1 MNLKQTGTGI
11 LCLLCLCV
19 VLSACGTDNGEALSV
34 SQEPTETEQEELVT
48 TGSEQEDE
56 DTAEEKTEKT
66 DGASATNE
74 NAEEGDT
81 EAEKENVTTEA
92 NSETIANLNEAFY
105 ATTLSEEIK
114 ERITGISYPNYEPY
128 GISYD
133 ELRYVHVLHYN
144 LDHEVKEGELICN
157 QLIAEDLVEIFQELF
172 NQEYPIERICLVEEY
187 NGDDETSMRDN
198 NTSCFNYR
206 VIAGSSS
213 LSNHSFGLAIDINP
227 LYNPYVS
234 GGFIQPAT
242 GAAYT
247 DRSGEFPYKIDR
259 EDLCYQLFT
268 EHGFT
273 WGGDWSS
280 PKDYQHFEYVR

>member
-1 MNLKQTGTGI
+1 M
-11 LCLLCLCV
+11 
-19 VLSACGTDNGEALSV
+19 GTDGTESSGETVVNLS
-34 SQEPTETEQEELVT
+34 
-48 TGSEQEDE
+48 
-56 DTAEEKTEKT
+56 
-66 DGASATNE
+66 
-74 NAEEGDT
+74 
-81 EAEKENVTTEA
+81 
-92 NSETIANLNEAFY
+92 EAFY
-105 ATTLSEEIK
+105 AAPISEEIK

-157 QLIAEDLVEIFQELF
+157 QLIADDLVEIFQELF
-172 NQEYPIERICLVEEY
+172 EQEYPIERICLVDDY

-234 GGFIQPAT
+234 GGYVQPAT
-242 GAAYT
+242 GTAYV
-247 DRSGEFPYKIDR
+247 DRSGDFPYKIDR

-268 EHGFT
+268 AHGFT

>member
-1 MNLKQTGTGI
+1 MKRAGTGI
-11 LCLLCLCV
+11 LFLLCLSMIV
-19 VLSACGTDNGEALSV
+19 TACGTHDKESSSG
-34 SQEPTETEQEELVT
+34 SQEATDTELLEYITTEEENI
-48 TGSEQEDE
+48 ED
-56 DTAEEKTEKT
+56 EKTEEYT
-66 DGASATNE
+66 
-74 NAEEGDT
+74 EES
-81 EAEKENVTTEA
+81 TTEGSITEGGE
-92 NSETIANLNEAFY
+92 NLVPDGTEDRSETIANLSEAFY
-105 ATTLSEEIK
+105 AAPISEEIK
-114 ERITGISYPNYEPY
+114 ERITGISYPTYEPY
-128 GISYD
+128 GISYE
-133 ELRYVHVLHYN
+133 ELRYVHVLHYDLN
-144 LDHEVKEGELICN
+144 HEVKEGELICN
-157 QLIAEDLVEIFQELF
+157 ELIAEDLVEIFQELF
-172 NQEYPIERICLVEEY
+172 EQEYPIERICLIDDY

-234 GGFIQPAT
+234 GGYVQPAT

-247 DRSGEFPYKIDR
+247 DRSGDFPYKIDR

-268 EHGFT
+268 ERGFT

>member
-1 MNLKQTGTGI
+1 MKRTGVGI
-11 LCLLCLCV
+11 LFLLCLCV
-19 VLSACGTDNGEALSV
+19 MVTACGKNDKDSPLTGTELLENITTEEQREEGTEEEQKEEQDEEDTTKDSTEEDGEAL
-34 SQEPTETEQEELVT
+34 
-48 TGSEQEDE
+48 G
-56 DTAEEKTEKT
+56 T
-66 DGASATNE
+66 DGAESSGETVE
-74 NAEEGDT
+74 NL
-81 EAEKENVTTEA
+81 
-92 NSETIANLNEAFY
+92 SEAFY
-105 ATTLSEEIK
+105 AAPISEEIK

-157 QLIAEDLVEIFQELF
+157 QLIADDLVEIFQELF
-172 NQEYPIERICLVEEY
+172 EQEYPIERICLVDDY

-234 GGFIQPAT
+234 GGYVQPAT
-242 GAAYT
+242 GTAYV
-247 DRSGEFPYKIDR
+247 DRSGDFPYKIDR

-268 EHGFT
+268 DHGFT

>member
-1 MNLKQTGTGI
+1 MKRAGIRILLLLWLCVMVTACGKSDIESSDSQELTDTEQLETITPEETQTENQTEEGAEDVTEEAGADLRAKGTGDSGETDAD
-11 LCLLCLCV
+11 
-19 VLSACGTDNGEALSV
+19 LS
-34 SQEPTETEQEELVT
+34 
-48 TGSEQEDE
+48 
-56 DTAEEKTEKT
+56 
-66 DGASATNE
+66 
-74 NAEEGDT
+74 
-81 EAEKENVTTEA
+81 
-92 NSETIANLNEAFY
+92 EAFY
-105 ATTLSEEIK
+105 AAPISEEIK
-114 ERITGISYPNYEPY
+114 ERITGISYPDYEPY

-172 NQEYPIERICLVEEY
+172 EQEYPIERICLVDDY

-206 VIAGSSS
+206 VIAGTSS

-234 GGFIQPAT
+234 GGYVQPST
-242 GAAYT
+242 GAAYA
-247 DRSGEFPYKIDR
+247 DRSGDFPYKIDR
-259 EDLCYQLFT
+259 EDICYQLFT

>member
-1 MNLKQTGTGI
+1 MKRAGI
-11 LCLLCLCV
+11 RILLLFWLCV
-19 VLSACGTDNGEALSV
+19 MVTACGKSDIESSD
-34 SQEPTETEQEELVT
+34 SQEMTDTELLETITSEETQTENQT
-48 TGSEQEDE
+48 
-56 DTAEEKTEKT
+56 
-66 DGASATNE
+66 
-74 NAEEGDT
+74 EEGAEDIT
-81 EAEKENVTTEA
+81 EEAGADLTAKGTEDS
-92 NSETIANLNEAFY
+92 SETDADLSEAFY
-105 ATTLSEEIK
+105 AAPISEEIK
-114 ERITGISYPNYEPY
+114 ERITGISYPDYEPY

-172 NQEYPIERICLVEEY
+172 EQEYPIERICLVDDY

-234 GGFIQPAT
+234 GGYVQPAT
-242 GAAYT
+242 GAAYA
-247 DRSGEFPYKIDR
+247 DRSGDFPYKIDR

>member
-1 MNLKQTGTGI
+1 MKRTGI
-11 LCLLCLCV
+11 GILFLLCLCV
-19 VLSACGTDNGEALSV
+19 MITACGKNDKDSPGSQELTDTELLENITTEEQGEKDTEEDQTEEQDGEAATKDSTEDEGEALR
-34 SQEPTETEQEELVT
+34 
-48 TGSEQEDE
+48 
-56 DTAEEKTEKT
+56 T
-66 DGASATNE
+66 DGT
-74 NAEEGDT
+74 EG
-81 EAEKENVTTEA
+81 
-92 NSETIANLNEAFY
+92 SGETIANLNEAFY
-105 ATTLSEEIK
+105 AAPISEEIK

-172 NQEYPIERICLVEEY
+172 QQEYPIERMCLVDDY

-234 GGFIQPAT
+234 GGYVQPAT
-242 GAAYT
+242 GTAYV
-247 DRSGEFPYKIDR
+247 DRSGDFPYKIDR

-268 EHGFT
+268 AHGFT

>member
-1 MNLKQTGTGI
+1 MKRTGVGI
-11 LCLLCLCV
+11 LFLLCLCV
-19 VLSACGTDNGEALSV
+19 MVTACGKNDKDSPLTGTELLENITTEEQKEADTEDEQTEEQDEEDTTKDSTEEDGEAL
-34 SQEPTETEQEELVT
+34 
-48 TGSEQEDE
+48 G
-56 DTAEEKTEKT
+56 T
-66 DGASATNE
+66 DGAESSGETVE
-74 NAEEGDT
+74 NL
-81 EAEKENVTTEA
+81 
-92 NSETIANLNEAFY
+92 SEAFY
-105 ATTLSEEIK
+105 AAPISEEIK

-157 QLIAEDLVEIFQELF
+157 QLIADDLVEIFQELF
-172 NQEYPIERICLVEEY
+172 EQEYPIERICLVDDY

-206 VIAGSSS
+206 VIAGSSR

-234 GGFIQPAT
+234 GGYVQPAT
-242 GAAYT
+242 GTAYV
-247 DRSGEFPYKIDR
+247 DRSGDFPYKIDR

-268 EHGFT
+268 DHGFT